1 MSPSSRPGGRRPA
14 QEPPATGA
22 AAEDVEPPGEE
33 VARAILLRQLAAAP
47 RSRAQLAEKLA
58 AKDVP
63 DEIAEQLLDRFEEVG
78 LVDDAAYAEML
89 VRTRHGERGL
99 ARRALAHELR
109 LKGVSPEVAEQ
120 ALEQID
126 DDDELTAARDLAL
139 RKARASRG
147 LDHDKRRRRLA
158 GMLARKGYSP
168 GVAMRA
174 VDEAL
179 AADGEEPAGEPLAP

>member
-1 MSPSSRPGGRRPA
+1 MRHPRRRSTSDL
-14 QEPPATGA
+14 PPTTGS
-22 AAEDVEPPGEE
+22 AAEDREPPGED

-58 AKDVP
+58 ARNVP
-63 DEIAEQLLDRFEEVG
+63 DDLAERLLDRFEEVG

-89 VRTRHGERGL
+89 VRTRHQERGL

-109 LKGVSPEVAEQ
+109 RKGVDPEVAEQ

-126 DDDELTAARDLAL
+126 DDTELAAARELA
-139 RKARASRG
+139 RRRARATRG
-147 LDHDKRRRRLA
+147 LDPVKRRRRLA

-168 GVAMRA
+168 GVTMRA
-174 VDEAL
+174 VAEAL
-179 AADGEEPAGEPLAP
+179 AADGDEELPDVDDLS

>member
-1 MSPSSRPGGRRPA
+1 M
-14 QEPPATGA
+14 
-22 AAEDVEPPGEE
+22 
-33 VARAILLRQLAAAP
+33 LLRQLAAAP

>member
-1 MSPSSRPGGRRPA
+1 
-14 QEPPATGA
+14 
-22 AAEDVEPPGEE
+22 
-33 VARAILLRQLAAAP
+33 
-47 RSRAQLAEKLA
+47 
-58 AKDVP
+58 
-63 DEIAEQLLDRFEEVG
+63 
-78 LVDDAAYAEML
+78 ML
-89 VRTRHGERGL
+89 VRTRHSERGL

-109 LKGVSPEVAEQ
+109 RKGVEPEVAEH

-126 DDDELTAARDLAL
+126 DDDELTAARELAA

-147 LDHDKRRRRLA
+147 LDRDKRRRRLA

-179 AADGEEPAGEPLAP
+179 AEEGEETDVADTP

>member
-1 MSPSSRPGGRRPA
+1 M
-14 QEPPATGA
+14 
-22 AAEDVEPPGEE
+22 
-33 VARAILLRQLAAAP
+33 RQLAAAP

-58 AKDVP
+58 SRDVP
-63 DEIAEQLLDRFEEVG
+63 DELAERLLDRFEEVG

-89 VRTRHGERGL
+89 VRTRHEERGL

-109 LKGVSPEVAEQ
+109 RKGVAPEVAEQ

-126 DDDELTAARDLAL
+126 DEDELAAARDLAV

-147 LDHDKRRRRLA
+147 LDRDRRRRRLA

-179 AADGEEPAGEPLAP
+179 AAEGEEPDGEDLVLP